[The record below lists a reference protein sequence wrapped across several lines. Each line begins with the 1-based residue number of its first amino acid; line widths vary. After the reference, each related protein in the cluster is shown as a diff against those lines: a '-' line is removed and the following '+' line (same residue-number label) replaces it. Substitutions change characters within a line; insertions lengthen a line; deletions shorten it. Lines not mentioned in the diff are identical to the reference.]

1 LKKHK
6 KQRKK
11 HERDFEEPQ
20 ALEKGSVRKP
30 GRATDRLEAEDR
42 RIHHPRYCRRLA
54 VNGVA
59 ALAELAKTDVAAYC
73 KLAAGLI
80 PKEFNLALASPMPGG
95 LEPDDW
101 ALALEV
107 FSAIKASLPDAADRR
122 PGEVLEFVSGAIRAA
137 GAKQLI
143 ELEPDANTMARADS
157 EMLRGDSE

>member
-1 LKKHK
+1 MNEISKNLRPWKKGRSGNPAGRPIGSRQK
-6 KQRKK
+6 IA
-11 HERDFEEPQ
+11 EYIIRDIAADWQ
-20 ALEKGSVRKP
+20 
-30 GRATDRLEAEDR
+30 
-42 RIHHPRYCRRLA
+42 